1 MAKVK
6 AVPQGMHTVT
16 PCLTIEGAAEALDF
30 YKRAFGAE
38 EVSRALDPSGKKVW
52 HSAIRIGD
60 STVFVSD
67 ADPQM
72 QSIARPTVL
81 WLYVEDVDQVA
92 TRLPPYH

>member
-16 PCLTIEGAAEALDF
+16 PCLAIEGAAEALEF

-38 EVSRALDPSGKKVW
+38 ELSRALDPSGKKVW

-60 STVFVSD
+60 STVFVND

-81 WLYVEDVDQVA
+81 WLYVEDVVPED
-92 TRLPPYH
+92 TRHSP